1 MHMMHVL
8 FPAFYVFLWQRY
20 STTYWP
26 GIITTG
32 FWVVFCFYVNED
44 ISRYRTMFTR
54 MFIEPANKY
63 CFRKPVFFHVMYLH
77 FYYWRPLISFLTN
90 KILII
95 HNLSNEPLKYSF
107 MLWVLYSTDM
117 LEESQDGMDSG
128 TLSPPS
134 ARQVTIKRH
143 PTQGFGFI
151 AGSQR
156 PVIVR
161 SVSAG

>member
-1 MHMMHVL
+1 MAKVQDGH
-8 FPAFYVFLWQRY
+8 
-20 STTYWP
+20 
-26 GIITTG
+26 
-32 FWVVFCFYVNED
+32 
-44 ISRYRTMFTR
+44 
-54 MFIEPANKY
+54 
-63 CFRKPVFFHVMYLH
+63 
-77 FYYWRPLISFLTN
+77 TN
-90 KILII
+90 AC
-95 HNLSNEPLKYSF
+95 E
-107 MLWVLYSTDM
+107 TDM

-161 SVSAG
+161 SVSAGPSFGKLLPGDQILAINEETVSDAPRERVIDLVRCKDTIVLSVLQPHQSPKSAFISAATKARLRTNPPKVRFSEQVSISDPDS

>member
-1 MHMMHVL
+1 MPESYWEFGMTSY
-8 FPAFYVFLWQRY
+8 FYKTLQTIYLSMKCLAKKNWQNIKCFAKRLAAVFTLEGASINY
-20 STTYWP
+20 LLNKG
-26 GIITTG
+26 GISH
-32 FWVVFCFYVNED
+32 D
-44 ISRYRTMFTR
+44 
-54 MFIEPANKY
+54 
-63 CFRKPVFFHVMYLH
+63 
-77 FYYWRPLISFLTN
+77 SFN
-90 KILII
+90 I
-95 HNLSNEPLKYSF
+95 KYSEDYCGHKV
-107 MLWVLYSTDM
+107 MCESVWYRSLGINLLWFYSTDM